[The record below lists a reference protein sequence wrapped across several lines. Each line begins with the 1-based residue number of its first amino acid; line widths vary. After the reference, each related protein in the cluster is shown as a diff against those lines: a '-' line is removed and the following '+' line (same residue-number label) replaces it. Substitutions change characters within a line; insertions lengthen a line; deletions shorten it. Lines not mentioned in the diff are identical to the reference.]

1 MQPYHFS
8 MEKILD
14 WREDLEEIAR
24 KEVKNSENRLT
35 KEKQKLESLLKESR
49 KLKSDNLFKSN
60 IDSVRRHSLYKEM
73 LDENIIQQKLVIK
86 NVEAQLSIV
95 RENLAKAKE
104 IKGLWKSLKKKNDM
118 YIKKQRKKKNR
129 NSWMKFPHCSLEE
142 ISPLIRELNRKVLRY

>member
-95 RENLAKAKE
+95 RENLAKANKDKRIME
-104 IKGLWKSLKKKNDM
+104 K
-118 YIKKQRKKKNR
+118 
-129 NSWMKFPHCSLEE
+129 LEE
-142 ISPLIRELNRKVLRY
+142 KERYVHKEAEKKEEQKQLDEISTLQFGRNFTFNQRVK